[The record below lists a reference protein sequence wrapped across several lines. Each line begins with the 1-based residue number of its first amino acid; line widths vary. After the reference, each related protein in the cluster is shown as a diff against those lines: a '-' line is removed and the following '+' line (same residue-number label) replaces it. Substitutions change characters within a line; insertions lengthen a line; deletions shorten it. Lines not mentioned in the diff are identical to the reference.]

1 MDDKKTWDLISVASI
16 PLVMTLGNSM
26 LIPVLPI
33 MEKKL
38 AISPLQASMVITV
51 YSVVAILFIPIAGF
65 LSDRMGRKVIII
77 PSLIIAGLGGLLS
90 GWAAWKM
97 SHPYFMIL
105 AGRLLQGIGAAGAFP
120 IVMPLIGDMFQSK
133 SEVSAGLGFIETSNT
148 FGKVLSP
155 VLGAVLASLL
165 WYIPFFSTPVFCLI
179 SALLV
184 AFFVKTPKEKKE
196 PKDFKSFKASIAW
209 IFKTEG
215 RWLYAIFSIG
225 CISMFVLFGVLF
237 HLSSVLENQYKIE
250 GVMKGMILAIP
261 LAALCITSYITGKAI
276 GESKMVMKWIAF
288 SGMLLLSGSILWISF
303 SNGIY
308 LLIFALSLSGIGIG
322 GALPSLDA
330 LITQGFGKEERGTI
344 TSLYNSARFIGVA
357 LGPPVFAFLIKFSHK
372 TLFFSVA
379 GVCIAA
385 AILSLFA
392 IKPPGKPPTK
402 GTIFSTS
409 VSKKE
414 RAR

>member
-1 MDDKKTWDLISVASI
+1 MDDKKTWDLISAASI

-38 AISPLQASMVITV
+38 GITALQASMVITV
-51 YSVVAILFIPIAGF
+51 YSIVAIILIPLAGF
-65 LSDRMGRKVIII
+65 LSDRLGRKVIII
-77 PSLIIAGLGGLLS
+77 PSLLIAGLGGLLS

-97 SHPYFMIL
+97 SNPYFMIL
-105 AGRLLQGIGAAGAFP
+105 AGRFLQGIGAAGAFP
-120 IVMPLIGDMFQSK
+120 IVMPLIGDMFRSK

-155 VLGAVLASLL
+155 VLGAFLASIL
-165 WYIPFFSTPVFCLI
+165 WYLPLLATPVFCAL

-184 AFFVKTPKEKKE
+184 AFFVKAPKDQKKA
-196 PKDFKSFKASIAW
+196 KDFKAFKDSIVR

-225 CISMFVLFGVLF
+225 CIAMFVLFGVLF
-237 HLSSVLENQYKIE
+237 HLSSVLEDQYKIE
-250 GVMKGMILAIP
+250 GVMKGLILAIP
-261 LAALCITSYITGKAI
+261 LAALCITSYITGKII
-276 GESKMVMKWIAF
+276 GENKIFMKWLAF
-288 SGMLLLSGSILWISF
+288 SGMMILSGSILWISF
-303 SNGIY
+303 SKGIY
-308 LLIFALSLSGIGIG
+308 LLITALTMSGIGIG

-357 LGPPVFAFLIKFSHK
+357 IGPPVFAFLIKFSHK
-372 TLFFSVA
+372 TLFFTVA
-379 GVCIAA
+379 GLCIVA

-392 IKPPGKPPTK
+392 IKPPDTSNEK
-402 GTIFSTS
+402 GSLFATAGT
-409 VSKKE
+409 KKE
-414 RAR
+414 GAR

>member
-1 MDDKKTWDLISVASI
+1 MDEKKTWDLISIASI

-120 IVMPLIGDMFQSK
+120 IVMPLIGDMFQRK

-184 AFFVKTPKEKKE
+184 AFFVKTPKEKKA

-209 IFKTEG
+209 IFQTEG

-225 CISMFVLFGVLF
+225 CISM
-237 HLSSVLENQYKIE
+237 
-250 GVMKGMILAIP
+250 
-261 LAALCITSYITGKAI
+261 
-276 GESKMVMKWIAF
+276 IAF

-379 GVCIAA
+379 GACIAA